1 MKLPEASEKE
11 LLATEMDACVSP
23 LLAGEKTAV
32 YEEPEP
38 ENSEMEPLE
47 TEISAAVKSEDSS
60 ERVKE
65 MRAVLPTSTEEEL
78 EEMEMV
84 GGAMSLSL
92 GNTSSEPVIFK
103 RLPSF
108 DMLLRLLS

>member
-11 LLATEMDACVSP
+11 LLATEMDACVAP

-38 ENSEMEPLE
+38 EKSEREPFE

-65 MRAVLPTSTEEEL
+65 MRAVLPTSTEETL
-78 EEMEMV
+78 EEMAMV
-84 GGAMSLSL
+84 GGVLSAGGVIEKMSKL
-92 GNTSSEPVIFK
+92 
-103 RLPSF
+103 
-108 DMLLRLLS
+108 LLSVPS

>member
-103 RLPSF
+103 RLPPF